1 MFQPVS
7 SGKAN
12 SLVVVQSM
20 KLDGSVGLQSWLE
33 SREGGSNA
41 AEGMDSAV
49 RASRQR
55 AKASSVLSSF
65 GLTADAVK
73 LIAKISLHKKKSVKI
88 EDILLYCQLELLGI
102 Y

>member
-1 MFQPVS
+1 
-7 SGKAN
+7 
-12 SLVVVQSM
+12 M

-41 AEGMDSAV
+41 GEGMDSAV
-49 RASRQR
+49 RARVSRQR
-55 AKASSVLSSF
+55 AKASSVLASF

-88 EDILLYCQLELLGI
+88 EDILLYCQSA
-102 Y
+102 